1 MTEQRSYVGI
11 DVSRDWLDLAAR
23 PGGRVWRL
31 PNDPAG
37 AAQAAAEAAALE
49 PAGLALE
56 ASGGLERPVV
66 AALAAVG
73 LAAAVVNP
81 RQARDFARATGR
93 LAKTDALDAAA
104 LAHFAEALRPAA
116 REQPSAAALECR
128 ALVARRRQLTRMRA
142 AELQRLRSADTPAL
156 RADLETHIEWLHA
169 ARERIEQRL
178 REALRA
184 EPEWRE
190 REALLCSVPGVGE
203 ATAQTLLVELPELGR
218 LERRPLAALVG
229 VAPFNRDS
237 GRRRGARSIWG
248 GRAEVRSMLYMAAL
262 SATRWNPLIRAFY
275 QRLLAAGKPKKLA
288 LTACMRKLL
297 GILNAILKQ
306 RRPWRASAP
315 A

>member
-73 LAAAVVNP
+73 LAAVVVNP

-306 RRPWRASAP
+306 RRPWRAPAP